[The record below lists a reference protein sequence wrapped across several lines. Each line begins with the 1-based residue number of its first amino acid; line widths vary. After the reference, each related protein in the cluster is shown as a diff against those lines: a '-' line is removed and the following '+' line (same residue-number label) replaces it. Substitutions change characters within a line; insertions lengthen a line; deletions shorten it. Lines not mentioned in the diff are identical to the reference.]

1 MKRCTPWINL
11 CCLPFL
17 LLPLLAHGQ
26 ELPPDVL
33 LRNRWMN
40 LTRADYESALH
51 KLPPR
56 LRGEFESSPRRVQ
69 DLLNSLL
76 VTKTLAAQARV
87 HGAKPAAPA
96 GTGPG
101 DDADRALAAAEL
113 QRIDA
118 DAGKVF
124 DARKAEYEKRAH
136 EIYAVD
142 RNKFEIP
149 EAVRLSDIAIAI
161 KGRGEDAALARA
173 REARERVVAGGDFA
187 AVAREYSDD
196 AKTRDKGGML
206 PFMPRRELADLHV
219 DPAFMLKPGEI
230 SQPIKTAAAYHV
242 MRLDER
248 RPAKPLS
255 FDEAHDSIMQGLRK
269 QFVAE
274 ERQQRIEAIYR
285 DPELQVNQAQVDALV
300 APSGTAGSDGAS
312 ASSPPPTPS
321 APAGAPK

>member
-1 MKRCTPWINL
+1 MNRYTPWINL

-17 LLPLLAHGQ
+17 LLPLLASGQ
-26 ELPPDVL
+26 ELPADVL
-33 LRNRWMN
+33 LRNRWMD

-56 LRGEFESSPRRVQ
+56 FRGEFESSPRRVQ

-76 VTKTLAAQARV
+76 VTKTLAAQARI
-87 HGAKPAAPA
+87 HGAKPVAPV

-101 DDADRALAAAEL
+101 DDTDRALAAAEL

-118 DAGKVF
+118 DAGQAF
-124 DARKAEYEKRAH
+124 DARKAEYEKRAK

-206 PFMPRRELADLHV
+206 PFMPRRQLADLHV

-274 ERQQRIEAIYR
+274 ERQQRIQAIYR

-300 APSGTAGSDGAS
+300 APAEAPAEGAS
-312 ASSPPPTPS
+312 GSSPRPTPPAS
-321 APAGAPK
+321 AAAHK